1 MKIPVIINNRDLYTW
16 PVAMVHRIMK
26 YHNVGDIIIVD
37 NSSTYP
43 PLIHWYDRQNLV
55 QVKRCSNLGHAGAW
69 LSDAV
74 SELGSEFYVVTDS
87 DLGLEDTPNDTLM
100 VLLEKLNKQ
109 PDLGKIGLG
118 LNWQI
123 VFPESPYYNRLNLY
137 EKDRW
142 EKSEV
147 EDDVYVDVQIDTTF
161 ALYNKPHYFIGGGS
175 LTFPYVARH
184 YPWELSIQKAKD
196 TPDFKYYIDNAEASC
211 SYKMIVNLA

>member
-16 PVAMVHRIMK
+16 PVAMVHRILK
-26 YHNVGDIIIVD
+26 YDNVGDVIIVD
-37 NSSTYP
+37 NGSTYP
-43 PLIHWYDRQNLV
+43 PLIHWYDRQTLV
-55 QVKRCSNLGHAGAW
+55 QVKRCGNLGHGGAW
-69 LSDAV
+69 VSGAV
-74 SELGSEFYVVTDS
+74 SELGSEFYVVTDA
-87 DLGLEDTPNDTLM
+87 DMGLEDTPNDTLM

-109 PDLGKIGLG
+109 PELEKVGLG

-147 EDDVYVDVQIDTTF
+147 KDDVYVDIHTDTTF
-161 ALYNKPHYFIGGGS
+161 ALYNKPNYFIGGGS

-184 YPWELSIQKAKD
+184 YPWELSIQKARN
-196 TPDFKYYIDNAEASC
+196 TPDFKHYIDNAHSSC
-211 SYKMIVNLA
+211 SYKMIVKL